1 MSAQRAKFYNTLVT
15 TIAFIGIG
23 LPLNSLLLD
32 KAAMAQSLIPNKA
45 TYGPVTLSNFTLNN
59 NNSNVVIVNPEEKIN
74 GSTNY
79 NYLVGGQAGSIN
91 QIIVGIGGQYNAQ
104 ACIYNGSTQGSGSS
118 TFTLTAPNV
127 PGIYYIRFR
136 YAQAYGCD
144 QGALGWWRIDR
155 VPTPEANIGIIIVR
169 EPTAI

>member
-1 MSAQRAKFYNTLVT
+1 MSRQRAKFFNTLVT
-15 TIAFIGIG
+15 TIAFLGIG

-32 KAAMAQSLIPNKA
+32 KAAMAQSLLPNSA
-45 TYGPVTLSNFTLNN
+45 TYGPVKLTNLTLNG
-59 NNSNVVIVNPEEKIN
+59 NSNVVIVNPEEKIN

-79 NYLVGGQAGSIN
+79 TYDNGQGGSIN

-136 YAQAYGCD
+136 YAQALGCQ

-169 EPTAI
+169 EPTSI

>member
-1 MSAQRAKFYNTLVT
+1 MSRQRAKFFNTLVT
-15 TIAFIGIG
+15 TIAFLGMG

-45 TYGPVTLSNFTLNN
+45 TYGPVTLTNFTLN

-74 GSTNY
+74 GFTNY
-79 NYLVGGQAGSIN
+79 TYDNGQGGSIN

-118 TFTLTAPNV
+118 SFTLTAPNV

-136 YAQAYGCD
+136 YAQAFGCQ

-169 EPTAI
+169 EPTSI